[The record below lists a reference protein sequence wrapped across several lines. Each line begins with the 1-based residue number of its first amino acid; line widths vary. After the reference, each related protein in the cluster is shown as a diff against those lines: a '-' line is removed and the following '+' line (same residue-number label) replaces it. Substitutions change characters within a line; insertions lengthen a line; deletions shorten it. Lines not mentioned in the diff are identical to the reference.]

1 MAIEDERRFRPRNPM
16 NKHLK
21 TAWPFAAIAALALMG
36 KCAGEWV
43 GDAASTREG
52 LFMAQYEEEGH

>member
-52 LFMAQYEEEGH
+52 LFMAQYEEEER